1 VRLFLRRLRFAAAIG
16 AAGGALICLSCLVS
30 FLTGSVLAGGFTGIL
45 GGTWLTI
52 KAFLVGGDL
61 GDLDDDGLVLGLTAA
76 IAASFAGF
84 LGSVPLMELRRL
96 TGREQREVSLAEVTN
111 HPDVARFRLRDG
123 HVAAQ
128 DVLTEYHRHPSKKN
142 PRSYKHAVA
151 PVLPPG
157 WRPGEPVRV
166 WAVCHDFSSTQE
178 DECLEAW
185 RAPAGGAIVVDP
197 ELEFCFQIAVPAQH
211 APPDGRLV
219 FVHWVKSPEAYL
231 GARWGEFLGF
241 LKITSII
248 WGVIAGLWLF
258 GTTLARAV
266 SRLRRAVSRR

>member
-1 VRLFLRRLRFAAAIG
+1 VRLVLRRLRFAAAIG
-16 AAGGALICLSCLVS
+16 AAGGALVFLSCLVS

-96 TGREQREVSLAEVTN
+96 TGREQREVSLAEVAN

-123 HVAAQ
+123 HVAAK
-128 DVLTEYHRHPSKKN
+128 DILTEYHRHPSKKN

-166 WAVCHDFSSTQE
+166 WAVCHDFVDSE
-178 DECLEAW
+178 KNECLETW
-185 RAPAGGAIVVDP
+185 RVPAGGAIVVNP
-197 ELEFCFQIAVPAQH
+197 EIEFCFQLAVPAQH
-211 APPDGRLV
+211 APSDGRLV

-231 GARWGEFLGF
+231 EARWGESLGA
-241 LKITSII
+241 LKIIAII
-248 WGVIAGLWLF
+248 WGVIAGLWLL
-258 GTTLARAV
+258 GTTSARAV
-266 SRLRRAVSRR
+266 SRWRRSLSRR